1 MARYEV
7 PIGSGRLALQVDGR
21 WQDDVF
27 FTAENNPAL
36 VQDSF
41 GVVNFRGSYT
51 FPGERFMAS
60 VFVRNAFDR
69 NTCWVRTTPRTPS
82 RRTSFSRPIPGL
94 TASRSAAR
102 GEQREVVPM
111 CATRSE
117 LIALF
122 DKLR

>member
-1 MARYEV
+1 MPEKKSSTASTSASFESTNFDGLARYEV

-60 VFVRNAFDR
+60 VFVRNAFDEEYLLGAYD
-69 NTCWVRTTPRTPS
+69 TTNAFAANIFLPADPRTY
-82 RRTSFSRPIPGL
+82 G
-94 TASRSAAR
+94 
-102 GEQREVVPM
+102 
-111 CATRSE
+111 
-117 LIALF
+117 IAL
-122 DKLR
+122 RYTW